1 MFGAKANESLQVLV
15 AATAAD
21 GNSEQAGEAAVLVLS
36 ESEEEKKPAESVLVL
51 SEKARNI
58 IVECRAT
65 QLSINTS
72 NYLHGSAAKVVP
84 FINLVRSV

>member
-1 MFGAKANESLQVLV
+1 M

-21 GNSEQAGEAAVLVLS
+21 GSSEQAGEAAVLVLS
-36 ESEEEKKPAESVLVL
+36 DSEQEEEEKKPAESVLVL

-65 QLSINTS
+65 QLSIITS
-72 NYLHGSAAKVVP
+72 N
-84 FINLVRSV
+84 

>member
-1 MFGAKANESLQVLV
+1 M

-21 GNSEQAGEAAVLVLS
+21 GSSEQAGEAAVLVLS
-36 ESEEEKKPAESVLVL
+36 ESEEEEKKPADSVLVL

-72 NYLHGSAAKVVP
+72 N
-84 FINLVRSV
+84 

>member
-21 GNSEQAGEAAVLVLS
+21 GSSEQAGEAAVLVLS
-36 ESEEEKKPAESVLVL
+36 DSEEEEEKKPAESVLVL

-58 IVECRAT
+58 LVECRAT

-72 NYLHGSAAKVVP
+72 N
-84 FINLVRSV
+84 

>member
-1 MFGAKANESLQVLV
+1 MLS
-15 AATAAD
+15 D
-21 GNSEQAGEAAVLVLS
+21 SEE
-36 ESEEEKKPAESVLVL
+36 EEEKKPAESVLVL

-72 NYLHGSAAKVVP
+72 N
-84 FINLVRSV
+84 

>member
-21 GNSEQAGEAAVLVLS
+21 GSSEQAGEAAVLVLS
-36 ESEEEKKPAESVLVL
+36 NSEEEEEKKPAESVLVL

-72 NYLHGSAAKVVP
+72 N
-84 FINLVRSV
+84 

>member
-1 MFGAKANESLQVLV
+1 M

-21 GNSEQAGEAAVLVLS
+21 GSSEQAGEAAVLVLS
-36 ESEEEKKPAESVLVL
+36 DSEQEEKKPAESVLVL

-72 NYLHGSAAKVVP
+72 N
-84 FINLVRSV
+84 

>member
-21 GNSEQAGEAAVLVLS
+21 SSSEQAGEAAVFVLS
-36 ESEEEKKPAESVLVL
+36 DSEEEDKKPAESVLVL

-58 IVECRAT
+58 IVECRTT
-65 QLSINTS
+65 QLSI
-72 NYLHGSAAKVVP
+72 AAY
-84 FINLVRSV
+84 N

>member
-21 GNSEQAGEAAVLVLS
+21 GSSEQAGEAAVLVLS
-36 ESEEEKKPAESVLVL
+36 DSEEEEEKKPAESVLVL

-72 NYLHGSAAKVVP
+72 N
-84 FINLVRSV
+84 

>member
-21 GNSEQAGEAAVLVLS
+21 GSSEQAGEAAVLVLS
-36 ESEEEKKPAESVLVL
+36 DSEEEEEEKKPAESVLVL

-72 NYLHGSAAKVVP
+72 N
-84 FINLVRSV
+84 

>member
-21 GNSEQAGEAAVLVLS
+21 GSSEQAGEAAVLVLS
-36 ESEEEKKPAESVLVL
+36 DSEEEEEKKPAESVLVL

-65 QLSINTS
+65 QLSIITS
-72 NYLHGSAAKVVP
+72 N
-84 FINLVRSV
+84 

>member
-1 MFGAKANESLQVLV
+1 MCSARQFEAKANESLQVLV
-15 AATAAD
+15 AATAVD
-21 GNSEQAGEAAVLVLS
+21 GSSEQAGEAAVFVLS
-36 ESEEEKKPAESVLVL
+36 DSEEEDKKPAESVLVL

-72 NYLHGSAAKVVP
+72 K
-84 FINLVRSV
+84 

>member
-1 MFGAKANESLQVLV
+1 M
-15 AATAAD
+15 
-21 GNSEQAGEAAVLVLS
+21 LS
-36 ESEEEKKPAESVLVL
+36 ESEEEEKKPAESVLVL

-72 NYLHGSAAKVVP
+72 N
-84 FINLVRSV
+84 

>member
-21 GNSEQAGEAAVLVLS
+21 GSSEQAGEAAVLVLS
-36 ESEEEKKPAESVLVL
+36 DSEQEEEKRPAESVLVL

-72 NYLHGSAAKVVP
+72 N
-84 FINLVRSV
+84 

>member
-21 GNSEQAGEAAVLVLS
+21 GSSEQAREAAVLVRSDS
-36 ESEEEKKPAESVLVL
+36 EEEEEKKPAESVLVL

-72 NYLHGSAAKVVP
+72 S
-84 FINLVRSV
+84 

>member
-21 GNSEQAGEAAVLVLS
+21 GSSEQAGEAAVLVLS
-36 ESEEEKKPAESVLVL
+36 ESEKEEKKPAESVLVL

-58 IVECRAT
+58 IAECRAT

-72 NYLHGSAAKVVP
+72 N
-84 FINLVRSV
+84 

>member
-21 GNSEQAGEAAVLVLS
+21 GSSEQAGEAAVLVPSDS
-36 ESEEEKKPAESVLVL
+36 EEEEKKPAASVLAL
-51 SEKARNI
+51 SDKARNI

-65 QLSINTS
+65 QLSIASYN
-72 NYLHGSAAKVVP
+72 
-84 FINLVRSV
+84 

>member
-1 MFGAKANESLQVLV
+1 M

-21 GNSEQAGEAAVLVLS
+21 GSSEQAGEVAVLVLS
-36 ESEEEKKPAESVLVL
+36 ESEEEEKKPAESVLVL

-72 NYLHGSAAKVVP
+72 N
-84 FINLVRSV
+84 

>member
-21 GNSEQAGEAAVLVLS
+21 GSSEQAGEAAVLVLS
-36 ESEEEKKPAESVLVL
+36 DSEQEEEEKKPAESVLVL

-72 NYLHGSAAKVVP
+72 N
-84 FINLVRSV
+84 

>member
-1 MFGAKANESLQVLV
+1 MFGAKESLQVLV

-21 GNSEQAGEAAVLVLS
+21 GSSEQAGEAAVLVLS
-36 ESEEEKKPAESVLVL
+36 DSEEEEEEKKKPAESVLVL

-65 QLSINTS
+65 QLSIITS
-72 NYLHGSAAKVVP
+72 N
-84 FINLVRSV
+84 

>member
-1 MFGAKANESLQVLV
+1 M
-15 AATAAD
+15 AATAAA
-21 GNSEQAGEAAVLVLS
+21 GSSEQAGEAAVLVLS
-36 ESEEEKKPAESVLVL
+36 DSEQEEKKPAESVLVL

-72 NYLHGSAAKVVP
+72 N
-84 FINLVRSV
+84 

>member
-21 GNSEQAGEAAVLVLS
+21 GSSEQAGEAAVLVLS
-36 ESEEEKKPAESVLVL
+36 DSEQEEEKKPAESVLVL

-72 NYLHGSAAKVVP
+72 N
-84 FINLVRSV
+84 

>member
-1 MFGAKANESLQVLV
+1 M

-21 GNSEQAGEAAVLVLS
+21 GSSEQAGEAAVLVLS
-36 ESEEEKKPAESVLVL
+36 ESEEEEKKPAESVLVL

-58 IVECRAT
+58 IVECRAS

-72 NYLHGSAAKVVP
+72 N
-84 FINLVRSV
+84 